1 MQQWTLLLTDQP
13 YCCKVLALKADRE
26 KMQEKLKGLEDPAAK
41 GQPSQADYDKLKK
54 MVRQ

>member
-1 MQQWTLLLTDQP
+1 
-13 YCCKVLALKADRE
+13 
-26 KMQEKLKGLEDPAAK
+26 MQEKLKGLEDPAAK